1 LIGHPHPLI
10 VATGTGRPPPGAPL
24 RYTECRHP
32 VLRQEGC
39 PVSNRNIFR
48 KTCPS
53 CATQVPID
61 SGTCSCGHVFVAP
74 VEPGVSVGEDAGEDE
89 ELFRAYLSAR
99 IEQAVSS
106 LETERA
112 ILAADPKNFDKAY
125 RVMRALHDVQA
136 LRAQLSAHGGSAPAA
151 APPSA
156 DVAQTG
162 PATLSAEPSEAFRT
176 AQAAKA
182 ARIMQ
187 QFEGTETKECPNCR
201 QTLPVNTALCLCG
214 YAFGQ
219 GASTPAPFATQNS
232 EDSSSSP
239 PPNRSR

>member
-1 LIGHPHPLI
+1 M
-10 VATGTGRPPPGAPL
+10 
-24 RYTECRHP
+24 
-32 VLRQEGC
+32 
-39 PVSNRNIFR
+39 SNRNIFR

-53 CATQVPID
+53 CAMQVLID
-61 SGTCSCGHVFVAP
+61 SDTCSCGHVFVSSA
-74 VEPGVSVGEDAGEDE
+74 EPGLSAGEDAGEDE

-106 LETERA
+106 LESERA

-136 LRAQLSAHGGSAPAA
+136 LRAQLSAHGGSAPA
-151 APPSA
+151 SA
-156 DVAQTG
+156 DATETG
-162 PATLSAEPSEAFRT
+162 LATLSAEPSEAFRA

-219 GASTPAPFATQNS
+219 GASPPAPFAT
-232 EDSSSSP
+232 ETREGSSSSSRAD
-239 PPNRSR
+239 RSR